1 MTRLE
6 TREKRELQLAPG
18 RAQGGV
24 HVPQKTAQPQ
34 EELPLPNKSE
44 IRIKKQRNISK
55 VYCGFIVWCR
65 MYSLHEVPYPNKQY
79 TWHAQAVVR

>member
-1 MTRLE
+1 MTRVE

-44 IRIKKQRNISK
+44 IRIKKQRNI
-55 VYCGFIVWCR
+55 YCGFIVWCR
-65 MYSLHEVPYPNKQY
+65 MYSLHEVHIPISKI
-79 TWHAQAVVR
+79 HGMRRR